1 MGYKRK
7 STRCSISSNYCILKF
22 LTPLTTTTNYLFQNS
37 NESKNQTKIQK
48 LLGYLRPGQDDEEGS
63 FDVSFA
69 GLFRCMFCTHKK
81 PDTLNTQLMH
91 ISTALSDLNLKMKN
105 LEM

>member
-1 MGYKRK
+1 M
-7 STRCSISSNYCILKF
+7 
-22 LTPLTTTTNYLFQNS
+22 
-37 NESKNQTKIQK
+37 QK

-63 FDVSFA
+63 FDITFA

-81 PDTLNTQLMH
+81 PDTLNTQLVQ
-91 ISTALSDLNLKMKN
+91 IASSLSELNSKMKN